1 MTDGE
6 VTDGVAAQ
14 LKVRRLETVIRCI
27 HEREWP
33 AGDKIKAARHARVM
47 WEIADAARQTENF

>member
-1 MTDGE
+1 MSDGK

-14 LKVRRLETVIRCI
+14 LKVRRLEAALRRI

-33 AGDKIKAARHARVM
+33 AGDHTKAARHAAQM
-47 WEIADAARQTENF
+47 WAIADETRHSEGF